1 MNPEPTTNPLPVDP
15 VRVNDQVLLTLPV
28 KVFPVDIMPVLV
40 EPEKLFV
47 SQSVILTILL
57 SCDPFDNG
65 TVPFF

>member
-15 VRVNDQVLLTLPV
+15 VRV